1 MSDRIWRVLII
12 DDNENMARDA
22 LRELNDAFEDDFA
35 LKIQST
41 IENDFD
47 RGYEL
52 VANGTCDI
60 VVLDVRKDRTAGNP
74 EDRTQGKR
82 VYSEIREVRFL
93 PVIFWTALP
102 GEVADYE
109 MEPLVRVFAKED
121 LDKVPDAVRAAISS
135 GVAEITW
142 DIEHHVADVM
152 RQYLWDELAPH
163 WQEDTDGDPKQ
174 LAYVLITRV
183 ASSLRAR
190 DIPGLVERPSHRYV
204 YPPVSEALES
214 GQVLLR
220 RGGSGEEEDEWYV
233 VLTPACDLRQNK
245 AEFVLLARARL
256 LEKHKRYIEWI
267 QGSMSKTKWSDLQ
280 QLLSGALLRYVYLPA
295 FRDIPDLVVDFEETV
310 AVPKSDIEPYKPKV
324 SLSSPYS
331 EALLAKH
338 SQYLG
343 RIGTPDLNMAELK
356 ARLTA
361 LGSDKELACSGS
373 RSSQRPRAAGPRI
386 LDGLYTAWRHARQMV
401 TMIMSSPYVP
411 DLGAAREDMPRFST
425 IPPCLSSACCAE
437 RHKSAGSNA
446 RHVDRRVASP
456 SVA

>member
-1 MSDRIWRVLII
+1 MNDRIWRVLII
-12 DDNENMARDA
+12 DDNENMANDA
-22 LRELNDAFEDDFA
+22 LRELNDAFEGDSD
-35 LKIQST
+35 LKVQST
-41 IENDFD
+41 IENDFN

-60 VVLDVRKDRTAGNP
+60 VVLDVRKDRTKLHP

-102 GEVADYE
+102 DEVADDE

-121 LDKVPDAVRAAISS
+121 LDKVPAAVRAAISS
-135 GVAEITW
+135 GVAEIMW

-174 LAYVLITRV
+174 VAYVLITRV

-204 YPPVSEALES
+204 YPPISGALES

-220 RGGSGEEEDEWYV
+220 RGGGEEEDEWHV

-245 AEFVLLARARL
+245 AEFVLLARARSL
-256 LEKHKRYIEWI
+256 GRHKRYIEWI
-267 QGSMSKTKWSDLQ
+267 EGSMSKAKWGDLQ
-280 QLLSGALLRYVYLPA
+280 QLLSGALARYVYLPA

-310 AVPKSDIEPYKPKV
+310 AVPKSGIEPYEPKA

-343 RIGTPDLNMAELK
+343 RIGTPDLDMAELK

-361 LGSDKELACSGS
+361 LASDKELAGGS
-373 RSSQRPRAAGPRI
+373 NGSSQ
-386 LDGLYTAWRHARQMV
+386 
-401 TMIMSSPYVP
+401 
-411 DLGAAREDMPRFST
+411 
-425 IPPCLSSACCAE
+425 
-437 RHKSAGSNA
+437 
-446 RHVDRRVASP
+446 
-456 SVA
+456 